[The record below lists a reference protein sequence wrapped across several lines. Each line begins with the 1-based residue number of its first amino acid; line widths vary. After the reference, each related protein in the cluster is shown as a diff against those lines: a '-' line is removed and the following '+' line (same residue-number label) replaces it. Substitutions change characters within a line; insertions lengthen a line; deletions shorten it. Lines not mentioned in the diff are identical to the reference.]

1 MVVLEMNILN
11 GKLKVPLEKKRVV
24 LFYEQGCRG
33 PMTHSSCNKILWNE
47 VSSKTRVGMP
57 CIGCTEI

>member
-11 GKLKVPLEKKRVV
+11 GKLKEIWTKEGC

-33 PMTHSSCNKILWNE
+33 PMTHSSCNKIY
-47 VSSKTRVGMP
+47 GMK
-57 CIGCTEI
+57 